1 MLKSQRVFRL
11 FLVPRLSPRVDTACA
26 CGSCSL
32 TADVWRFPQTVSG
45 SSAWC
50 RNCRGERR
58 TPELEGS
65 APHDCPFL
73 NPQSPG
79 GPGHRQFSPQTP
91 PLGPVAHWAT
101 HGSLGGA
108 APLLQFGCK
117 GCRSRRAT
125 RKRCLSQACGSE
137 CWGRCRPSTSPG
149 PPQPRARRGPPAG
162 PQQMEPKTLP
172 ATPAS
177 SRARRARRPRGERP
191 DGRCGAGT
199 CVAVGTLATGACSGG
214 DRGVGGA
221 RAGRGR
227 GRGVGEG
234 PVCRR
239 RGRRSRTHDFWCCGW
254 RGRPPH
260 LPRDGPGRREL
271 ELCPVR

>member
-32 TADVWRFPQTVSG
+32 TADAWRFPQTVSS

-91 PLGPVAHWAT
+91 PLGPVAHWVT

-149 PPQPRARRGPPAG
+149 PPQPRAGAGLRRGR
-162 PQQMEPKTLP
+162 
-172 ATPAS
+172 
-177 SRARRARRPRGERP
+177 SRWNRRPCRRPRPPAEHGEP
-191 DGRCGAGT
+191 GGLAEKGLT
-199 CVAVGTLATGACSGG
+199 GAVGQGRAWRWGRWPRAL
-214 DRGVGGA
+214 GV

-260 LPRDGPGRREL
+260 LPRDGPGRREP